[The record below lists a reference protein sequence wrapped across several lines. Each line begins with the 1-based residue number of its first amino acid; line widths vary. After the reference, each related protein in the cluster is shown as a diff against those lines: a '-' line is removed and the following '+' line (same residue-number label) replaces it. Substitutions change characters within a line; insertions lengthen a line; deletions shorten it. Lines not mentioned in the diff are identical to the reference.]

1 MTYHDKRN
9 RVDHRQHRTMT
20 PPLTSPTVRRLATVL
35 MLSIALAS
43 WCGPLSAA
51 GEIDPAATRI
61 RAFYDVLLE
70 TMKIAQR
77 LPVRAR
83 YEKLEPAVRATFDL
97 PAMTRIAVGSAWT
110 SMRSEDQQALLEQFA
125 RLTIAT
131 YANRFDGYSG
141 ERFEVDPATEV
152 RGENRLVHSTL
163 VQPKGNPISLNYLV
177 HSTGDGWKAID
188 VYLSGT
194 ISELATRRSEF
205 NTLLRTGGPSALIDS
220 LRQRAD
226 KLLKPA

>member
-1 MTYHDKRN
+1 M
-9 RVDHRQHRTMT
+9 QET
-20 PPLTSPTVRRLATVL
+20 PVQMRPLLRRSYTVSLTLCIGLAACCGA
-35 MLSIALAS
+35 SRIA
-43 WCGPLSAA
+43 AA
-51 GEIDPAATRI
+51 EIDPAVARI
-61 RAFYDVLLE
+61 RGFYDVLLDS
-70 TMKIAQR
+70 MKSAQR

-97 PAMTRIAVGSAWT
+97 SAMTRIAVGSAWT
-110 SMRSEDQQALLEQFA
+110 SIRSEEQQALLDQFA

-141 ERFEVDPATEV
+141 ERFEVDPATET
-152 RGENRLVHSTL
+152 RGENRIVHSTL
-163 VQPKGNPISLNYLV
+163 VRPKGESIPLNYLV
-177 HSTGDGWKAID
+177 HSTGEGWKAID

-205 NTLLRTGGPSALIDS
+205 SALLRTGGPSALIDS

-226 KLLKPA
+226 KLLQPV